1 MQVQQKEEYFGATGA
16 PQTDAEKDTLKL
28 NLEKMKKKVV
38 QFGKQHRE
46 FPSMQISFYT
56 RAKAMEVCFGDIENE
71 EENISASILKSLLK
85 LNVHARIYVAQNIVL
100 SGGSAMIPGFKVRVE

>member
-71 EENISASILKSLLK
+71 EENISASILKSLL